1 MRQVNTSH
9 NNINVDSE
17 AFKVLKKSKL
27 GIIPR
32 TVAHLFKAID
42 KKQLK
47 CTVYLSFLQIYNE
60 QIFDMLGT
68 GSNRSPLT
76 KRGVPE
82 KGLKIRE
89 DG

>member
-1 MRQVNTSH
+1 M
-9 NNINVDSE
+9 NINVDSE

-32 TVAHLFKAID
+32 AIAHLFKAID

-60 QIFDMLGT
+60 QIFDMLGLST
-68 GSNRSPLT
+68 NN
-76 KRGVPE
+76 
-82 KGLKIRE
+82 
-89 DG
+89 